1 MLQKQL
7 SLITDDNDDADN
19 IDHKYSYKSRSIM
32 ITNKRVHKG
41 KRTKE
46 EKRKDKKE
54 RKKKNRAMT
63 YP

>member
-46 EKRKDKKE
+46 EKGKTRNKEKRKTE
-54 RKKKNRAMT
+54 Q
-63 YP
+63 